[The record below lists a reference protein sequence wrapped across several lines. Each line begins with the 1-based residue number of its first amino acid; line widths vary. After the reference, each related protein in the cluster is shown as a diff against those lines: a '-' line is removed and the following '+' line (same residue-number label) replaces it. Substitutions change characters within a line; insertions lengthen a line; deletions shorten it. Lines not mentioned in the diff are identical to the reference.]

1 MKRLAF
7 LLLASLL
14 LAQGS
19 ALAQGRDRAR
29 FERQEAQPRE
39 RAREERSS
47 MRRERMER
55 SEHRREQRFTPEERE
70 KLRQDLLDANRDM
83 RGAAKRK

>member
-14 LAQGS
+14 LAQGP
-19 ALAQGRDRAR
+19 ALAQERDRAR
-29 FERQEAQPRE
+29 VERQEAQPRE
-39 RAREERSS
+39 RAREERST

-55 SEHRREQRFTPEERE
+55 S
-70 KLRQDLLDANRDM
+70 
-83 RGAAKRK
+83 